1 MAATLVII
9 GGASRASGQ
18 TPAADSVT
26 AILRVAPISVSGYQ
40 RYGFPRRDL
49 TVRVGD
55 VTVAPGLA
63 LGGWVGFVGSA
74 DHTMVAGDL
83 VVTAAELPAVVRSL
97 TGDRIAITAIHN
109 HLAGETPNVL
119 YVHIHQ
125 MGPPVAIATA
135 IDRALRQTGTP
146 RGAAPAPPPLGIDT
160 TLVFRRLGISGRAQ
174 GIVASVSPVVIPG
187 EVRVGD
193 APALLALVAA
203 SPLNIQRI
211 SDDRAVATGDFAL
224 LARQVDPVFR
234 ALVEHGITPTSLH
247 SHLIGESPTIT
258 YLHFWGDGR
267 LDDLLSGLRAALDAT
282 R

>member
-1 MAATLVII
+1 
-9 GGASRASGQ
+9 
-18 TPAADSVT
+18 
-26 AILRVAPISVSGYQ
+26 
-40 RYGFPRRDL
+40 
-49 TVRVGD
+49 
-55 VTVAPGLA
+55 
-63 LGGWVGFVGSA
+63 
-74 DHTMVAGDL
+74 
-83 VVTAAELPAVVRSL
+83 
-97 TGDRIAITAIHN
+97 
-109 HLAGETPNVL
+109 
-119 YVHIHQ
+119 
-125 MGPPVAIATA
+125 
-135 IDRALRQTGTP
+135 
-146 RGAAPAPPPLGIDT
+146 
-160 TLVFRRLGISGRAQ
+160 
-174 GIVASVSPVVIPG
+174 
-187 EVRVGD
+187 VGD